1 MLAGLREGLCEASAR
16 IDGFQAQL
24 AGNPARVPLSK
35 LGTSSSSSLSAASAA
50 TAELDASRVEL
61 AGGRNSSQPA
71 TISASL
77 PIVHARIEVSTAA
90 AEPGAGDVLLTL
102 RGYVA
107 GGEGEGGGNG
117 GLVSAGP
124 FRLANGGRLLPASDS
139 AASASSSSSASSA
152 SSFAASAAAYVVT
165 VPQVDA
171 WEAIDLELSGG
182 SPSAGW
188 RPSWVKVAVSSPDG
202 NSSSNSGNNSGGGGE
217 NSFLFSKPPP
227 AFFPCDRWLRPGG
240 RVSLSAVSESLQLQQ
255 NQQQQQQPAPPQQV
269 AADPLAAAGYR
280 VTFHTSPF
288 CVSGT
293 RARVA
298 FELVGERGR
307 TGAINPP
314 QTPAHFRRGGADAF
328 TYPLLPGV
336 GRLTALRLSTDGR
349 GAGLLGAL
357 TGGAAGGSGWHVAA
371 VEVVHL
377 ATGTV
382 TRFPCHAFV
391 DRKCGFSRTLAPV
404 GGGNGGGL
412 GVASGIAGD
421 NGVVVLG
428 GNGNGAGTGG
438 AGNLGGGLGSGGAVL
453 HSSGSWAA
461 HARAAASPWDSPST
475 LLQQQGGPLGS
486 AIIAATA
493 AYVA

>member
-1 MLAGLREGLCEASAR
+1 MPGFPAPKQAELAASRVVA
-16 IDGFQAQL
+16 
-24 AGNPARVPLSK
+24 AGSA
-35 LGTSSSSSLSAASAA
+35 SSSSQHRA
-50 TAELDASRVEL
+50 V
-61 AGGRNSSQPA
+61 
-71 TISASL
+71 SASL
-77 PIVHARIEVSTAA
+77 PIVHSRIEVSTAA
-90 AEPGAGDVLLTL
+90 AEPGVGDVLLTL
-102 RGYVA
+102 RGVA
-107 GGEGEGGGNG
+107 AGEGEGGV
-117 GLVSAGP
+117 VSAGP
-124 FRLANGGRLLPASDS
+124 FRLANGGRLLPVSSD
-139 AASASSSSSASSA
+139 AATSSSSAS
-152 SSFAASAAAYVVT
+152 AAAAAAAYVVT

-188 RPSWVKVAVSSPDG
+188 KPSWVKIAVSSPDG
-202 NSSSNSGNNSGGGGE
+202 SSTGGD
-217 NSFLFSKPPP
+217 NATTLLFAKPPP

-240 RVSLSAVSESLQLQQ
+240 RVSLSAVSESH
-255 NQQQQQQPAPPQQV
+255 QQQQQQQQSQPQQPQQRQIS
-269 AADPLAAAGYR
+269 DPLAAAGYR

-298 FELVGERGR
+298 FELVGEKGR
-307 TGAINPP
+307 TGAISPP
-314 QTPAHFRRGGADAF
+314 QTPTHFRRGNADAF

-357 TGGAAGGSGWHVAA
+357 TGGAAGGAGWHVAA

-377 ATGTV
+377 ASGTV

-404 GGGNGGGL
+404 GAGAGLLGGL
-412 GVASGIAGD
+412 GSGGVMSGIAGD
-421 NGVVVLG
+421 NVVVVLG
-428 GNGNGAGTGG
+428 THGGVGG
-438 AGNLGGGLGSGGAVL
+438 AGVVVGGNNGAHHL

-461 HARAAASPWDSPST
+461 HARAAASPWDTPST

-486 AIIAATA
+486 GIIAATA